1 MFGASTPSAPR
12 PGEPS
17 SLPSRGYA
25 NYVLGVFFALTAL
38 NVMDRQVLSL
48 LIEPIKREFQVSD
61 TAMGLLSGTSFTLF
75 HVLAALPVSRWAD
88 RRNRRN
94 LIASGLLAWSAL
106 TAATGL
112 ARSYAQ
118 IFVARVGV
126 GIGETVGSGPTQSLI
141 ADYFPPE
148 RRAAAL
154 SILGSGGVVGSL
166 LAFALG
172 GLLAEAYGWRLTFV
186 FFGAPGV
193 VLALVLWLTVRE
205 PLRGAV
211 EGLVDSGQ
219 TESVGECVRF
229 LGSLPAF
236 RHVVVAGALNAFA
249 NYTLLTWAQPFLMRS
264 HELSISQA
272 GFTLAFAMSLCST
285 LGLWT
290 SGFAGDRLGRQD
302 PRWYCWLPAG
312 ASALSVPLVLA
323 FLFAPALDT
332 AIAFLVPAAF
342 FNTMWLGN
350 FNAVVQGV
358 ARPRM
363 RAVASALNV
372 ALNSGVG
379 LGLGPLAVGWLSDQL
394 QPSLGVDSLRYAIA
408 VAVFAAL
415 WASLH
420 ALLAA
425 RTLRVDLEAKRRES
439 PDVPRN

>member
-1 MFGASTPSAPR
+1 MSLRSAAPPVPPS
-12 PGEPS
+12 GEEPF
-17 SLPSRGYA
+17 LPSRRYA
-25 NYVLGVFFALTAL
+25 NYVLGIFFALTAL

-48 LIEPIKREFQVSD
+48 LIEPIKREFRVSD
-61 TAMGLLSGTSFTLF
+61 AAMGLLSGTSFTLF

-88 RRNRRN
+88 RHNRRN
-94 LIASGLLAWSAL
+94 LIATGLLAWSAL

-118 IFVARVGV
+118 IFAARVGV

-141 ADYFPPE
+141 ADYFPPA

-172 GLLAEAYGWRLTFV
+172 GLLAEAYGWRLTFL

-193 VLALVLWLTVRE
+193 ALALLLWLTVRE

-219 TESVGECVRF
+219 TESVRDCVRF

-236 RHVVVAGALNAFA
+236 RHVVVAGALNALA

-264 HELSISQA
+264 HQLSISQA
-272 GFTLAFAMSLCST
+272 GLTLALAMSACST
-285 LGLWT
+285 LGLWV
-290 SGFAGDRLGRQD
+290 SGFAGDRLARRD
-302 PRWYCWLPAG
+302 PRWYCWLPAL

-323 FLFAPALDT
+323 FLFAPALDS
-332 AIAFLVPAAF
+332 AIAFLIPAAF
-342 FNTMWLGN
+342 LNTMWLGN

-372 ALNSGVG
+372 ALNSAVG
-379 LGLGPLAVGWLSDQL
+379 LGLGPPAVGVLSDLL
-394 QPSLGVDSLRYAIA
+394 QPSLGADSLRYAMAAA
-408 VAVFAAL
+408 VLSAL

-420 ALLAA
+420 ALWAA
-425 RTLRVDLEAKRRES
+425 RTLRVDLDAKQRG
-439 PDVPRN
+439 